1 MVYFFTMFKEFTKQ
15 LDDFGRLIETIFL
28 RCKRRYPHIPMACE
42 TCCLQSPSPS
52 PCIVKITFLKVV
64 EDHDANGPCMSWGW
78 MTPLPQSLPSQHR
91 TEGKLGVKFWDSSFC
106 HLFKIAWPDFVEA
119 WAKMETM
126 EAVCEHTDAYAWL
139 RIFWEAA
146 DHRGFT
152 HWSQFFAA
160 IYPGHLLDLPPGP
173 GVRFQAFE
181 NFYVG
186 RCPNDLVRQLRAK
199 VWRRTSAA
207 VPKWTD
213 WDLDTVYDIYIY
225 THIYIYG
232 GFLKWGYPIYHPL
245 IDGFSIRNHLI
256 YIYIF
261 APRCCC
267 IMIRSLD

>member
-1 MVYFFTMFKEFTKQ
+1 MAGFCGGVGNDGNY
-15 LDDFGRLIETIFL
+15 GSCL
-28 RCKRRYPHIPMACE
+28 RAHRRNH
-42 TCCLQSPSPS
+42 
-52 PCIVKITFLKVV
+52 
-64 EDHDANGPCMSWGW
+64 
-78 MTPLPQSLPSQHR
+78 
-91 TEGKLGVKFWDSSFC
+91 
-106 HLFKIAWPDFVEA
+106 
-119 WAKMETM
+119 
-126 EAVCEHTDAYAWL
+126 AWL

-146 DHRGFT
+146 DNRGFT
-152 HWSQFFAA
+152 HWSQFLQPSTPA
-160 IYPGHLLDLPPGP
+160 IYPSGWWLGPGP

-213 WDLDTVYDIYIY
+213 WDLDTVYDIYIR
-225 THIYIYG
+225 IYIYG